1 MHKNKIYLYG
11 KGYDMNSSV
20 SRTPKSIFSV
30 TLLAIFAMAGFTVAQ
45 TTDDE
50 LKDHPEYTASGYL
63 VYPEPDK
70 SVKYTKAPAGYKPF
84 YISHYGRHGSRYHYS
99 ADDYNYLFETLAKAD
114 SAKALSVTGK
124 YIMLSSKLL
133 ADKAASRAGDL
144 TQKGVKQHEG
154 IAMRMAK
161 NFPDVFKSKNA
172 KIAEVNAKGKQ
183 VKKNVKLPPQV
194 DAFASTSGRC
204 IVSMSA
210 FVGGLKSQVPTAQI
224 RMESSKSLMGHI
236 NTFNFD
242 ITKNYAE
249 TPEFKAEND
258 KLWKDISTDNF
269 VRTIFADTAYVSKNV
284 DVSNLYNKMFE
295 IAGSIQ
301 GMEDDND
308 LIIFDRLFPKEE
320 KIKRWK
326 AQNAWW
332 YSILG
337 TCPLTGNDGIN
348 TAKPILKH
356 IMSETENAIAGAT
369 DADAATNTVAT
380 LRFGHDTGLLPLAG
394 LMQLSVANAKVTD
407 LSKLHEQWT
416 DFRIIPMAAN
426 LQMIFYKKPGA
437 KPAKGAAPEILVKF
451 LYNER
456 EVTAPIPC
464 GDEPAQ
470 EPAQVKADIKPG
482 MVAAQPAAQPAAPGV
497 MLPPP
502 PAKKVKCPAAPYY
515 RWEDVKNFYGKIL
528 AE

>member
-30 TLLAIFAMAGFTVAQ
+30 TLLAFFAMAGFTVAQ

-161 NFPDVFKSKNA
+161 NFPDVFKSKNV

-224 RMESSKSLMGHI
+224 RMESGKSLMGHI

-242 ITKNYAE
+242 ITRT
-249 TPEFKAEND
+249 TPKPRNSRPKTTSCGRTSPPTISYGRSSPTPPTFPRTWTFPISITRCSKSQAASRA
-258 KLWKDISTDNF
+258 WKT
-269 VRTIFADTAYVSKNV
+269 TT
-284 DVSNLYNKMFE
+284 
-295 IAGSIQ
+295 
-301 GMEDDND
+301 
-308 LIIFDRLFPKEE
+308 
-320 KIKRWK
+320 
-326 AQNAWW
+326 
-332 YSILG
+332 
-337 TCPLTGNDGIN
+337 T
-348 TAKPILKH
+348 
-356 IMSETENAIAGAT
+356 
-369 DADAATNTVAT
+369 
-380 LRFGHDTGLLPLAG
+380 
-394 LMQLSVANAKVTD
+394 
-407 LSKLHEQWT
+407 
-416 DFRIIPMAAN
+416 
-426 LQMIFYKKPGA
+426 
-437 KPAKGAAPEILVKF
+437 
-451 LYNER
+451 
-456 EVTAPIPC
+456 
-464 GDEPAQ
+464 
-470 EPAQVKADIKPG
+470 
-482 MVAAQPAAQPAAPGV
+482 
-497 MLPPP
+497 
-502 PAKKVKCPAAPYY
+502 
-515 RWEDVKNFYGKIL
+515 
-528 AE
+528 